1 MNYRRYVTENS
12 YIFITVVT
20 YDRRQLLIE
29 NINVLRNSFR
39 KIKKIYNFE
48 IIAICILPDHFHMII
63 KLVNGIN
70 FSKIISALK
79 HSFSVD
85 VGQVCPTYDLKLGYK
100 NKREKGIWQRRFYE
114 HTIRDENDLNKH
126 IDYIHYNSYKHL
138 GIAPKNWRFS
148 SFLKFVKN
156 GYYELDWLADEEM
169 FECIDCE

>member
-1 MNYRRYVTENS
+1 M
-12 YIFITVVT
+12 
-20 YDRRQLLIE
+20 IE

-126 IDYIHYNSYKHL
+126 IDYIHYNPLRHYN
-138 GIAPKNWRFS
+138 IAPKDWKFS
-148 SFLKFVKN
+148 SFNKFVQN
-156 GYYELDWLADEEM
+156 GFYEQDWCN
-169 FECIDCE
+169 FEDKHKINNCSFE